1 VDDRDR
7 RGVVGPPIELA
18 HAHAAQPH
26 GGDLQALAQDSM
38 LHVTPRDVATGGPP
52 STYAVCP
59 PDGTGMD
66 NGVMS
71 FFRSRKVLVT
81 VAIVAI
87 VTMSMSMVVMF
98 M

>member
-1 VDDRDR
+1 
-7 RGVVGPPIELA
+7 
-18 HAHAAQPH
+18 
-26 GGDLQALAQDSM
+26 
-38 LHVTPRDVATGGPP
+38 
-52 STYAVCP
+52 
-59 PDGTGMD
+59 MD